1 MSDHPLFLIVQDI
14 NHVCHCGIRIFL
26 YPPIQSG
33 LLFAFVKNEGM
44 AHQEA
49 RGENNIIMY
58 KVCNV
63 TFMDMI
69 RHLLNPLHIYCRL
82 KYVGVSQKVALGIC
96 KNYEV
101 FVYRRTIGKP
111 C

>member
-1 MSDHPLFLIVQDI
+1 MPLWNKDIFISSHPKWL
-14 NHVCHCGIRIFL
+14 
-26 YPPIQSG
+26 
-33 LLFAFVKNEGM
+33 AFCFCKKRGNGSSE
-44 AHQEA
+44 E